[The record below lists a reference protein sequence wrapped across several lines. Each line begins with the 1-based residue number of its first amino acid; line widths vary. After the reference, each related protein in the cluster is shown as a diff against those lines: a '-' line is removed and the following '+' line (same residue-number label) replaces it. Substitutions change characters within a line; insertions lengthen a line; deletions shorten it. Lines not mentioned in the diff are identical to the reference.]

1 MGRHRADTTGGRR
14 GEVRDVDAELS
25 GKVVIVT
32 GAGRGIGRAVA
43 RDLAGV
49 GARLVLVARTG
60 AELARVAEE
69 AGEDRATVVAGDVT
83 DEATATAAVARALE
97 WGGSVDGVVNNAGI
111 GWSGPVHDMPLDA
124 WRRLMEV
131 NLTGVFLF
139 TKAALPVMLHQGRGH
154 IINIASG
161 AGRMGMAGSAAY
173 SASKFGV
180 IGFTEAVGLEV
191 RNSGVKVSVV
201 EPGSVQTS
209 FSAGMSSRDWALR
222 AEDVAQVVRALLASG
237 PNVWIREAFVSPLR
251 VPKR

>member
-1 MGRHRADTTGGRR
+1 MD
-14 GEVRDVDAELS
+14 GELAGQVI
-25 GKVVIVT
+25 IVT

-43 RDLAGV
+43 RDLAGA
-49 GARLVLVARTG
+49 GARLVLIARTT
-60 AELARVAEE
+60 AELTRVAEE

-83 DEATATAAVARALE
+83 EEATAAAAVARAQE
-97 WGGSVDGVVNNAGI
+97 WGGTLDGVVNNAGI
-111 GWSGPVHDMPLDA
+111 GWSGPAHEMPLDA
-124 WRRLMEV
+124 WRRLMDV

-139 TKAALPVMLHQGRGH
+139 TKAALPVMLKRGRGH

-191 RNSGVKVSVV
+191 RQSGIKVSVV

-209 FSAGMSSRDWALR
+209 FSAGAAARDWALR
-222 AEDVAQVVRALLASG
+222 PDDVARVVRLVLAGG

-251 VPKR
+251 VPRS

>member
-1 MGRHRADTTGGRR
+1 MD
-14 GEVRDVDAELS
+14 GELAGQVI
-25 GKVVIVT
+25 IVT

-43 RDLAGV
+43 RDLAAA
-49 GARLVLVARTG
+49 GARLILVARTKG
-60 AELARVAEE
+60 ELTQVAEE
-69 AGEDRATVVAGDVT
+69 IGEDRTAVVAGDVT
-83 DEATATAAVARALE
+83 DEATAAAGIARAQE
-97 WGGSVDGVVNNAGI
+97 WGGRLDAVVNNAGV
-111 GWSGPVHDMPLDA
+111 GWAGPVHEMPLDS
-124 WRRLMEV
+124 WRRLMDV

-139 TKAALPVMLHQGRGH
+139 TKAALPVMLRCGHGH

-191 RNSGVKVSVV
+191 RGSGVKVSVV

-209 FSAGMSSRDWALR
+209 FSGGTAARDWALR
-222 AEDVAQVVRALLASG
+222 PDDVARVVRSVLASG

-251 VPKR
+251 VPRS

>member
-1 MGRHRADTTGGRR
+1 VWT
-14 GEVRDVDAELS
+14 VDAELS
-25 GKVVIVT
+25 GRVIIVT

-43 RDLAGV
+43 RDLAGA
-49 GARLVLVARTG
+49 GARVVLVARTKTD
-60 AELARVAEE
+60 LTQVIDE
-69 AGEDRATVVAGDVT
+69 AGEDRATAVAGDVT
-83 DEATATAAVARALE
+83 DEATAAAAVARAQE

-111 GWSGPVHDMPLDA
+111 GWSGPVHEMPLDA

-139 TKAALPVMLHQGRGH
+139 TKAALPVMLRQGRGH
-154 IINIASG
+154 IVNIASG

-191 RNSGVKVSVV
+191 RNRGVKVSVV

-209 FSAGMSSRDWALR
+209 FSAGAAAKDWALR
-222 AEDVAQVVRALLASG
+222 ADDVAQVVRSLLASG
-237 PNVWIREAFVSPLR
+237 PNVWVREAFVSPLR
-251 VPKR
+251 VSKS